1 VDEEG
6 QLTGAGKQKRG
17 LAMRMLVAKAGVQG
31 YLTSDD
37 LMEIFPDA
45 SQDTERLSA
54 LLIVLRRRGIDIVD
68 TDDSYAS
75 ETTVESFTQIPWPD
89 HQGGRDK
96 SASTIEL
103 NPNLDE
109 AIHHDDTIGMYL
121 KEMSR
126 VPLLSVDE
134 ELGIAIRIEKGR
146 IAREEKIKLTGRQ
159 NATRRSKLDAVIEDG
174 QRAREHLIKANTRL
188 VVSIA
193 KRFMGRGVALLDL
206 IQEGNLGLMK
216 AVEKYDYTRGFR
228 FSTYATWWIRQ
239 TISRAISD
247 QARTIRVPV
256 HMIDRIR
263 QLYKANHDLEQK
275 LGRQPTIEELAEKV
289 KLPVNR
295 VQWIMK
301 VSWQPLSLE
310 SPVGD
315 EEDSELGQFIEDEV
329 SPTPM
334 QSAYQSMLKD
344 KLEEILSTLT
354 PREARVLRLRFGLDD
369 GTTYTLE
376 EVGQK
381 FGLTRERIR
390 QIEGRALRQLRHPKR
405 ARQLKD
411 YL

>member
-1 VDEEG
+1 MRI
-6 QLTGAGKQKRG
+6 LTD
-17 LAMRMLVAKAGVQG
+17 KAGVQG
-31 YLTSDD
+31 YLTTDD
-37 LMEIFPDA
+37 LMEAFPDT
-45 SQDTERLSA
+45 SGDMERLSF
-54 LLIVLRRRGIDIVD
+54 LLTTLRRRGIEIIDS
-68 TDDSYAS
+68 DDHPPTEPEPFDQAQGKPAS
-75 ETTVESFTQIPWPD
+75 VIEMSRRMD
-89 HQGGRDK
+89 
-96 SASTIEL
+96 ASVSQ
-103 NPNLDE
+103 
-109 AIHHDDTIGMYL
+109 DDTVGMYL

-126 VPLLSVDE
+126 VPLLTVEE
-134 ELGIAIRIEKGR
+134 ELDLAIRIEKGR
-146 IAREEKIKLTGRQ
+146 KASEEKIKLTGRQ
-159 NATRRSKLDAVIEDG
+159 NTAKRRKLDIIIDDG

-193 KRFMGRGVALLDL
+193 KRYMGRGVAFLDL

-216 AVEKYDYTRGFR
+216 AVKKFDHTRGFR

-239 TISRAISD
+239 TVTRAISD

-263 QLYKANHDLEQK
+263 QLYRTNHELEQK

-289 KLPVNR
+289 NLPVQR

-301 VSWQPLSLE
+301 VSWLPLSLE

-329 SPTPM
+329 SPTPL
-334 QSAYQSMLKD
+334 QSAYQSMLRD
-344 KLEEILSTLT
+344 KLEEILSTLS

-369 GTTYTLE
+369 GTSYTLE
-376 EVGQK
+376 EVGRK